1 MNIVCSRDI
10 LNEAVTPAL
19 YAVSAKNATQA
30 LEGFLISAD
39 KESGILTICGYDLE
53 KGIKVTL
60 SGENIQI
67 KESGKIIIN
76 AAKFSSIVRN
86 LPAGNVSV
94 SSDSNFSVTISSGRS
109 EFTVH
114 GLDGDTF
121 PLMPELKGE
130 KSFKISRKILK
141 NMITSTYFAVAVNN
155 SRPSLNGALF
165 EIKNNQLNIIAVDGN
180 RLALRRSFDGI
191 KSDSDDVLELSFIV
205 PGKSLSELLK
215 LIGDDDEAA
224 EIELTRK
231 HVIISF
237 DNIVYFSRLI
247 ESEFLDYRRSIKID
261 PKTTVLIDTKSFAES
276 IERAALL
283 TDDKQKT
290 PVKLKF
296 NREEVNIENKENLGS
311 LEITSNTALG
321 KTFEECDI
329 EIYGEELTIGFNQR
343 YILDALKAIREDKIL
358 LKLESP
364 TKSLVILP
372 YNGDN
377 KDKDGKET
385 KEEKI
390 DVSKVMD
397 TENSKFLY
405 LVLPVRMRD

>member
-296 NREEVNIENKENLGS
+296 NKEEVNIENKENLGN

-329 EIYGEELTIGFNQR
+329 EIYGDELTIGFNQR

-377 KDKDGKET
+377 KDKEG

-390 DVSKVMD
+390 DVSKIMD
-397 TENSKFLY
+397 VENSKFLY